1 MEEKP
6 IDTFLVSLC
15 YISDHI
21 GFYGSIKHSPS
32 DFVVTEIDVTGQLVT
47 KDCRKG
53 SEGIQRASNNEHDI
67 KKRKIGP
74 NVADFTHV
82 IDACVKD
89 ISDSVREKVE
99 YVSDDHNLLVCESG
113 QYNLLTALLSI
124 DVMKSLNDFAC
135 LVKSS
140 FESPVSGSDHCEL
153 SLGLFSDKNNRA
165 NIHSAVRQTFPFL
178 LTVTRSTELL
188 VKPNL
193 DYLELSQLTSEEETD
208 AFFQFL
214 DAKVENSRFTFQPD
228 VCKEH
233 RTSVH
238 HFISKKFGKLLET
251 KSFSKESNDGLQKIS
266 ITVRFRERKGSS
278 GKRHRTEETPDI
290 FTAFTL
296 EKENLETLEAIS
308 YLSSSLGVLPSDFS
322 YAGIKDKKAITFQS
336 MVVKK
341 VTPQRL
347 HEIESLLE
355 HKGLKIHNIRPANQH
370 LHLGQMTGN
379 HFMLIVRDVRHHS
392 DDTSEDLQK
401 RVDETV
407 HNVTNRGF
415 LNYYGPQRFGKG
427 QNVQSH
433 EIGLA
438 LLKEEMAH
446 ATKLLFTAE
455 DSDDPVNKAKK
466 YFFET
471 EDAKGALALMPCYKI
486 RERLVLRALNR
497 YGWSDEGCVRS
508 WLSIPHAM
516 RIFYI
521 HAYCSKIW
529 NEATSYRMCTYGSKV
544 VEGDLVLC
552 TDDTHDKSS
561 LGDRVRVVTATD
573 EEQTIYS
580 IHQVVLPMPGH
591 SVAYPT
597 NQVGQWYIEALANA
611 GLQSCKFRIGKLQL
625 NVPGCYRH
633 IVKYPH
639 NLLYK
644 LIFGSDDQCQGM
656 DDRTNPEGLNSQKI
670 SLKLSFELD
679 SSCYATVLLRE
690 MMKCNF

>member
-99 YVSDDHNLLVCESG
+99 YVSDDHNLLVS
-113 QYNLLTALLSI
+113 
-124 DVMKSLNDFAC
+124 
-135 LVKSS
+135 
-140 FESPVSGSDHCEL
+140 
-153 SLGLFSDKNNRA
+153 
-165 NIHSAVRQTFPFL
+165 
-178 LTVTRSTELL
+178 
-188 VKPNL
+188 
-193 DYLELSQLTSEEETD
+193 
-208 AFFQFL
+208 
-214 DAKVENSRFTFQPD
+214 
-228 VCKEH
+228 
-233 RTSVH
+233 
-238 HFISKKFGKLLET
+238 
-251 KSFSKESNDGLQKIS
+251 
-266 ITVRFRERKGSS
+266 
-278 GKRHRTEETPDI
+278 
-290 FTAFTL
+290 FTL